1 MGIPIQARL
10 EVVWQNMFIK
20 QLLKILGAFCFIT
33 ASTSLSVAPLKPVIA
48 SESEP
53 ENMPPYIAIPTESR
67 QLMLVISDNW
77 QAVQA
82 KIYRFERPDAQTKWN
97 TTNQPIQAVLGK
109 KGMGWGRGLHRHEDT
124 NGDYR
129 VEFDKRSPAGIFTLG
144 TVFGLATPKQAKSW
158 LGALKMPYL
167 ELAEPIRCV
176 GDHDSS
182 HYNELLDITRTKS
195 DWRDEPNENMREI
208 ALADEMAYQWGVFI
222 NHNINSTQQKKDS
235 VSGSCIFLHIWK
247 EPTLGTAGCTAMTR
261 ENMVRIIRWLNQSKT
276 PILVQLP
283 RSEYVRLKDLWH
295 LPQI

>member
-1 MGIPIQARL
+1 
-10 EVVWQNMFIK
+10 MFIK
-20 QLLKILGAFCFIT
+20 RLAKILGAFCIMT
-33 ASTSLSVAPLKPVIA
+33 ASIGSPLSFSMMSVNA

-53 ENMPPYIAIPTESR
+53 AKMPDTAIPTASR
-67 QLMLVISDNW
+67 QLMLVLSDNW

-82 KIYRFERPDAQTKWN
+82 KIHLFERSDATSKWHSS
-97 TTNQPIQAVLGK
+97 QPVIQAVLGK

-144 TVFGLATPKQAKSW
+144 TAFGLATPTQAKSW

-167 ELAEPIRCV
+167 ELTEPIRCV

-182 HYNELLDITRTKS
+182 HYNELVDITRTKS

-222 NHNINSTQQKKDS
+222 NHNINSAQQKKDS

-261 ENMVRIIRWLNQSKT
+261 EDMVRIIRWLDQSKT

-283 RSEYVRLKDLWH
+283 RSEYERLKELWQ